1 VSEEQDKSQKTEDPT
16 QRKLEEARKKG
27 DVAKSMDVPIWFLML
42 ATAFIMAAAGPISA
56 MIADP
61 LVRILDHPHAF
72 KLSDGGAQQLM
83 GSLMFSLAAPLGI
96 IFGAIVVACVL
107 GHVVQHRPLW
117 TGEKMKPELSKL
129 SPMKGLQRMFGAQ
142 GWMNLLKSFL
152 KMGAI
157 TGAMIYAVWPE
168 AAAISEAGRLNPEAL
183 LVMTQ
188 SIAGRLLLAAVVVI
202 GIIAGLDYIWQR
214 WSFMQRMRM
223 SRRDVRD
230 EVKQQE
236 GDPYVRARLR
246 QLRLERSRKRMMQ
259 NIAKSTVVITNPTHY
274 SIALRYDPDVDAA
287 PMCMAKGVDEVALRI
302 REKAK
307 ELDIPIVEN
316 VPLARALFA
325 VVEVEESIPREHF
338 EAVAKVIGFVMST
351 AKSKPGGARK

>member
-1 VSEEQDKSQKTEDPT
+1 VAEDQDNSQKTEDPT

-27 DVAKSMDVPIWFLML
+27 DIAKSQDVPIWFLML
-42 ATAFIMAAAGPISA
+42 ATAGIMAAAGPIFA

-72 KLSDGGAQQLM
+72 RLSDGGAQQLM
-83 GSLMFSLAAPLGI
+83 GNLLLALAPPLLI
-96 IFGAIVVACVL
+96 IFGAIAAASVL
-107 GHVVQHRPLW
+107 GHIIQHRPLW
-117 TGEKMKPELSKL
+117 TGEKMKPDLSKL

-152 KMGAI
+152 KMAAI

-168 AAAISEAGRLNPEAL
+168 ATAISEAGRLNPEAL
-183 LVMTQ
+183 LAMTQ
-188 SIAGRLLLAAVVVI
+188 AIAGRLLLAAVVIV
-202 GIIAGLDYIWQR
+202 GLIAGMDYLWQR

-223 SRRDVRD
+223 SRRDIRD

-236 GDPYVRARLR
+236 GDPHVRARLR
-246 QLRLERSRKRMMQ
+246 QIRLERSRKRMMQ
-259 NIAKSTVVITNPTHY
+259 NVQKSTVVITNPTHY
-274 SIALRYDPDVDAA
+274 SVALRYDPDVDAA

-307 ELDIPIVEN
+307 EHDIPIIEN

-325 VVEVEESIPREHF
+325 AVEVEETIPREHF
-338 EAVAKVIGFVMST
+338 EAVAKVIGFVMNT
-351 AKSKPGGARK
+351 AKGRGK

>member
-1 VSEEQDKSQKTEDPT
+1 MAEDQDDSQKTEDPT

-27 DVAKSMDVPIWFLML
+27 DIAKSQDVPIWFLML
-42 ATAFIMAAAGPISA
+42 ATAFIMAAAGPLSA

-72 KLSDGGAQQLM
+72 RLTDGGAQQLM
-83 GSLMFSLAAPLGI
+83 GNLLLSLAAPLGI
-96 IFGAIVVACVL
+96 IFGTIAVASVL

-117 TGEKMKPELSKL
+117 TGEKIKPDISKL

-157 TGAMIYAVWPE
+157 TGAMMYAVWPE
-168 AAAISEAGRLNPEAL
+168 MTAISEAGRLNPEGL
-183 LVMTQ
+183 LAMTQ
-188 SIAGRLLLAAVVVI
+188 AIAGRLLLAAVVVI

-214 WSFMQRMRM
+214 WTFMQRMRM

-236 GDPYVRARLR
+236 GDPHIRARLR
-246 QLRLERSRKRMMQ
+246 QIRLERSRKRMMQ
-259 NIAKSTVVITNPTHY
+259 NVQKATVVITNPTHY
-274 SIALRYDPDVDAA
+274 SVALRYDPDVDAA
-287 PMCMAKGVDEVALRI
+287 PMCMAKGVDDVALRI

-307 ELDIPIVEN
+307 EHNIPIIEN

-351 AKSKPGGARK
+351 SKTSPGGARK